1 MVRISNLELV
11 KLLKK
16 NSRASYVE
24 MARHFGVSETAVR
37 KRVRKLEGS
46 GVIKRY
52 TIDAD
57 PKKIG
62 FEVDALIGI
71 DAKPE
76 KYIHVL
82 EKLKPMKEVMTL
94 CSSSGDHMLMVECWL
109 ENSRSLTKFVKAL
122 EKMEGVTK
130 VCPAIIIE
138 KMKC

>member
-37 KRVRKLEGS
+37 KRVRKLEND
-46 GVIKRY
+46 GVIRRY

-109 ENSRSLTKFVKAL
+109 ENSRSLAQFVRAL